1 MRDRDRTDIR
11 PIEFES
17 GVHESLPVE
26 RLDFG
31 ELITRLGHAH
41 FSSPQRPSFE
51 TLLLMRSTGG
61 SFTVDFEAID
71 TRPRRIV
78 RVRPGQVQVWNDV
91 PSDTIVI
98 AAAPAIAR
106 SPQWFPGDAAH
117 ADLDDL
123 DWATAMQLVDAIGQH
138 QRGFAGSSA
147 TSRLLVELFGAL
159 AALADLA
166 QADAATSRLPEA
178 YLAFR
183 AAIEDDLSHHHDVS
197 ALANELGYSARTL
210 SRACQ
215 QVTGQTAKQV
225 LTERF
230 VLEAKRRLAHSQ
242 ASAARISDEL
252 GFSEPTNFTKFFVRN
267 TGMSPTAF
275 RQTLF

>member
-11 PIEFES
+11 RIEFDS

-26 RLDFG
+26 RLEFG
-31 ELITRLGHAH
+31 DLVSRLGRGH
-41 FSSPQRPSFE
+41 FSSPQRPTFE
-51 TLLLMRSTGG
+51 TMLLLRSPGG
-61 SFTVDFEAID
+61 SFTVDFEDID
-71 TRPRRIV
+71 TRPQRII

-98 AAAPAIAR
+98 AAAPTLAR
-106 SPQWFPGDAAH
+106 SPEWFPGDPAN
-117 ADLDDL
+117 ADLADQ
-123 DWATAMQLVDAIGQH
+123 DWATAIQLVDAIGRH
-138 QRGFAGSSA
+138 QDGFDGSGL
-147 TSRLLVELFGAL
+147 TSRLLIELFGAL

-166 QADAATSRLPEA
+166 QAHEAAIRLPEA

-183 AAIEDDLSHHHDVS
+183 TAIEDDLSHHHDVTG
-197 ALANELGYSARTL
+197 LANELGYSARTL

-225 LTERF
+225 LTERLM
-230 VLEAKRRLAHSQ
+230 LEAKRRLAHSQ

-267 TGMSPTAF
+267 AGISPTAF
-275 RQTLF
+275 RQTLI